1 MLLFFNAKLG
11 MGDFHGFRRRRR
23 VDAKHCKF
31 LSQFAVLADPNRQ
44 APRPCGFAT
53 VRLEALGSHRFET
66 RYIVSFT
73 IVSKKRSKITLRVP
87 QNSQGI
93 FALPLTFIGRLYFR
107 L

>member
-1 MLLFFNAKLG
+1 MA
-11 MGDFHGFRRRRR
+11 
-23 VDAKHCKF
+23 
-31 LSQFAVLADPNRQ
+31 FAVDDASTPSTVNSSVSSRSLLTRTVRHRA
-44 APRPCGFAT
+44 PCGFAT